1 MASAYLTMRNLSRSM
16 VEARRNTFKSPKP
29 DRVRLLVYDI
39 LQEVNRSDGYS
50 NLLLPQA
57 LTGADFEQRDKGFA
71 TELLYGTLRMQG
83 RHDYIAAQVSDR
95 SWSEVDPGIVDVV
108 RLGAHQLFE
117 MRVPSH
123 AAVSAT
129 VELARKVIGESK
141 ASFVNALL
149 RKMSAQTLDQW
160 LDPVNE
166 IKDPVTRLAIMY
178 SHPEWIVSAYYDL
191 LRDYAEVEKLLS
203 ANNLPASPTLV
214 WWPGRSTQAEFIALG
229 AVSTA
234 YSPYG
239 LKYDGTPTSLE
250 AIRHRRAGVQDEG
263 SQLVASI
270 FATVVAEEKSWLDLC
285 AGPGGK
291 AALLASLAKVNG
303 KDFTANEISKPRSEL
318 VKQVIGTAR
327 LWVGDGRDIAAHNE
341 KFGAILADVPC
352 TGLGALRRRP
362 EVRWRRQVSDLR
374 ALTQLQRELSDAAIS
389 ILEVG
394 GYFGYAT
401 CSPHLAETSIQVKD
415 ILNSHPELE
424 LIDLTQYLP
433 AELQGA
439 IRDGALSLWTHRHET
454 DAMYMAVF
462 RKKVLPSL

>member
-1 MASAYLTMRNLSRSM
+1 M

-57 LTGADFEQRDKGFA
+57 LADADFEQRDKGFA

-160 LDPVNE
+160 LEPVNE
-166 IKDPVTRLAIMY
+166 IKDPVTRLAILY

-191 LRDYAEVEKLLS
+191 LRDYSEVEKLLS

-214 WWPGRSTQAEFIALG
+214 WWPGRSTQEEFIALG
-229 AVSTA
+229 AVATA

-239 LKYDGTPTSLE
+239 LKYEGTPASLE

-270 FATVVAEEKSWLDLC
+270 FASVVADQKSWLDLC

-318 VKQVIGTAR
+318 VKQVIGSAR
-327 LWVGDGRDIAAHNE
+327 LWVGDGREIASHDE
-341 KFGAILADVPC
+341 RFGAILADVPC

-401 CSPHLAETSIQVKD
+401 CSPHLAETSIHVKD
-415 ILNSHPELE
+415 ILNNHPELE
-424 LIDLTQYLP
+424 LIDLTHYLP
-433 AELQGA
+433 SQLQGA

-462 RKKVLPSL
+462 RKKDPLSL